1 LAAEAA
7 LAAGLADA
15 VRLDR
20 RAFLH
25 SGAPW
30 CGWCGKLEAWMAQE
44 DVRTILAKEFVDL
57 KIDVDR
63 TVDGKETLQRFRGD
77 EQQGIP
83 WFAILDGAG
92 KVLARGDM
100 ASGGPIGFPYEEAE
114 IETFAAMLAE
124 SATRLT
130 PDDLGALKR
139 SLAAVRERDE
149 RAKAERKAKEVPP
162 EETKDTDDAETTEEQ
177 DG

>member
-1 LAAEAA
+1 MCAIVGTYEPYVRLAELLNSITPGDFRKKTLVSNSGAEAVENA
-7 LAAGLADA
+7 VKLAR
-15 VRLDR
+15 V
-20 RAFLH
+20 H
-25 SGAPW
+25 T
-30 CGWCGKLEAWMAQE
+30 K
-44 DVRTILAKEFVDL
+44 
-57 KIDVDR
+57 
-63 TVDGKETLQRFRGD
+63 
-77 EQQGIP
+77 QQGIP

-139 SLAAVRERDE
+139 SLAAVHERDE